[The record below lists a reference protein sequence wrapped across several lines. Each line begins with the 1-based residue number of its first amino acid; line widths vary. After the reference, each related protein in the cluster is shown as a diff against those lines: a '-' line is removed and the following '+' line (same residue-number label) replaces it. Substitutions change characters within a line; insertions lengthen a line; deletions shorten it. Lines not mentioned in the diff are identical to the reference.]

1 MVQLVFP
8 TSVVFGVTYQ
18 HMFMGW
24 LMHMEM
30 LVWLFAVSMH

>member
-8 TSVVFGVTYQ
+8 TSVVFGVAYQ